1 MCKEDFPLVPALFFC
16 HACGSSEICV
26 LMQLVPSGF
35 NHQVILTRVPAMPE
49 VWYVVDAAFG
59 SRSPL
64 EPIPLR
70 EPEDD
75 ECLGRYK
82 SSLISDG
89 QMC

>member
-1 MCKEDFPLVPALFFC
+1 
-16 HACGSSEICV
+16 
-26 LMQLVPSGF
+26 
-35 NHQVILTRVPAMPE
+35 MPE

-70 EPEDD
+70 ESEDD

-82 SSLISDG
+82 FSLIM
-89 QMC
+89 QMR